1 MRNRFNLKPMKRK
14 LTMVCVG
21 IYSILQ
27 TTLSFIPD
35 ILNQNIKGG

>member
-1 MRNRFNLKPMKRK
+1 MYNQFNPKPMKRK
-14 LTMVCVG
+14 LTMVFVG

-27 TTLSFIPD
+27 TTLSFIPE